1 MVYPIYRAESKENFE
16 RLLRQDE
23 RNARF
28 ISGEEPEKTVATAE
42 PEHFIDHYYVVEDLQ
57 VRGALQLKEYSTF
70 EDAMRAYKSLP
81 SERMKALGVQNTR
94 TPFPGSLD
102 LIQCK
107 DGEDKLVQDY
117 TKVAGWENPEILDLV
132 QKIETAIQTKES
144 PDIPAI
150 NFHIT
155 NDHLGEG
162 GAKAKFRANM
172 DAIRVLKELEFDERN
187 ATPEEQEILS
197 QYVGWGGL
205 AAAFDENKAS
215 WAEEFRELYTA
226 LSPEEYAAARAS
238 TLNAHY
244 TSPTVIRAIYD
255 AVGQM
260 GFEPGNILEPAMGI
274 GNFFGMLPD
283 AMRNSNLY
291 GVELDS
297 ISGRIA
303 QKLYPNAEIKVA
315 GFETTDRRDFYDLA
329 VGNVPFG
336 NYKVSDKPYDKLG
349 FSIHNYFFAKTLDQ
363 VRPGGVVAFVT
374 SRFTMD
380 SKNSDITG
388 RQQKN
393 DIIAY
398 QIRQSFKPGEITP
411 EEANQVGYETAMRWT
426 KGKHAFIVATHIDR
440 SHIHNHIIYNST
452 SLDCTRKFKNFF
464 LSGLA
469 VQRLSDMVC
478 IEHGLSIIEPKP
490 YRERV
495 KRTIYPKKRTKRDEL
510 CAAIDQILKK
520 KPKDFSDFVFQLSE
534 LGYEFKDG
542 KQPAFRHSGE
552 KRFIRLRSLGEGYSQ
567 EDIIA
572 ILSGKSVQKASRA
585 SRQVHTQREFNLLI
599 DIQEKMAEG
608 KSAGYERWA
617 KKYNR
622 KEAARTV
629 CLLKEKGISNYEE
642 LTALTEQLSSR
653 FAELSDTIKANEKR
667 MVEIG
672 ALQTHINNYS
682 RTRSVYEAYR
692 KSGYSIKFFE
702 EHREEIQIHKAAKK
716 AFDQLP
722 GKKVPTRQSL
732 NEEYHRLLSGKKEAY
747 AEYRQVKKD
756 MQEYLIAKQ
765 TVEHILGIDRKNR
778 IITQQQ
784 NLD

>member
-260 GFEPGNILEPAMGI
+260 GFETGNILEPAMGI

-380 SKNSDITG
+380 SKNSDARKYMAQRAELLGAIRLPNTAFKANAG
-388 RQQKN
+388 TEVVS
-393 DIIAY
+393 DIIFLQKRDHPIDIMPDWVQLNTTPDGY
-398 QIRQSFKPGEITP
+398 TMNSYFVEHPEMVLGELSMESTQYGKDDLTVRPREDMELADLLREAVTRIGGTYAP
-411 EEANQVGYETAMRWT
+411 AELTEEANSQEKEQITIPARPDV
-426 KGKHAFIVATHIDR
+426 
-440 SHIHNHIIYNST
+440 
-452 SLDCTRKFKNFF
+452 KNFSYTVVDDEVYF
-464 LSGLA
+464 RENS
-469 VQRLSDMVC
+469 VMRLVELND
-478 IEHGLSIIEPKP
+478 KAK
-490 YRERV
+490 ERV
-495 KRTIYPKKRTKRDEL
+495 
-510 CAAIDQILKK
+510 
-520 KPKDFSDFVFQLSE
+520 
-534 LGYEFKDG
+534 
-542 KQPAFRHSGE
+542 SG
-552 KRFIRLRSLGEGYSQ
+552 
-567 EDIIA
+567 
-572 ILSGKSVQKASRA
+572 
-585 SRQVHTQREFNLLI
+585 
-599 DIQEKMAEG
+599 
-608 KSAGYERWA
+608 
-617 KKYNR
+617 
-622 KEAARTV
+622 
-629 CLLKEKGISNYEE
+629 
-642 LTALTEQLSSR
+642 
-653 FAELSDTIKANEKR
+653 
-667 MVEIG
+667 MVELRRIVNELIEYQLEDYPDDMIQAKQVELNAAYDAFTAKNG
-672 ALQTHINNYS
+672 LINNRANSQAFADDSSY
-682 RTRSVYEAYR
+682 YAQDYR
-692 KSGYSIKFFE
+692 
-702 EHREEIQIHKAAKK
+702 RW
-716 AFDQLP
+716 
-722 GKKVPTRQSL
+722 KKVGVRSAFNQSSVA
-732 NEEYHRLLSGKKEAY
+732 R
-747 AEYRQVKKD
+747 
-756 MQEYLIAKQ
+756 
-765 TVEHILGIDRKNR
+765 
-778 IITQQQ
+778 
-784 NLD
+784 

>member
-1 MVYPIYRAESKENFE
+1 MNPKERYYSGVARETIHRITANRENWTSFLATMARNYDFTYPEQVMIYAQRPNATLCKPYEEWNTDQYRRYVKRGSTGIALFVMNQDKPYLRYVFDVADTGVRRSSPSITPWRVTDEN
-16 RLLRQDE
+16 R
-23 RNARF
+23 RF
-28 ISGEEPEKTVATAE
+28 IMDEMERVFQVPSAE

-260 GFEPGNILEPAMGI
+260 GFETGNILEPAMGI

-380 SKNSDITG
+380 SKNSDARKYMAQRAELLG
-388 RQQKN
+388 
-393 DIIAY
+393 A
-398 QIRQSFKPGEITP
+398 IRLPNTAFKANAGTEVVGKMVLKLVALPVLFVLGLICLLAKLVVNVSSFAIGALILYILGCCIYCVFQSLWLQLGLL
-411 EEANQVGYETAMRWT
+411 VG
-426 KGKHAFIVATHIDR
+426 I
-440 SHIHNHIIYNST
+440 
-452 SLDCTRKFKNFF
+452 
-464 LSGLA
+464 GLA
-469 VQRLSDMVC
+469 VYAVLF
-478 IEHGLSIIEPKP
+478 L
-490 YRERV
+490 
-495 KRTIYPKKRTKRDEL
+495 
-510 CAAIDQILKK
+510 
-520 KPKDFSDFVFQLSE
+520 FVLFQ
-534 LGYEFKDG
+534 
-542 KQPAFRHSGE
+542 
-552 KRFIRLRSLGEGYSQ
+552 
-567 EDIIA
+567 
-572 ILSGKSVQKASRA
+572 
-585 SRQVHTQREFNLLI
+585 
-599 DIQEKMAEG
+599 
-608 KSAGYERWA
+608 
-617 KKYNR
+617 
-622 KEAARTV
+622 
-629 CLLKEKGISNYEE
+629 
-642 LTALTEQLSSR
+642 
-653 FAELSDTIKANEKR
+653 
-667 MVEIG
+667 EIG
-672 ALQTHINNYS
+672 
-682 RTRSVYEAYR
+682 
-692 KSGYSIKFFE
+692 
-702 EHREEIQIHKAAKK
+702 
-716 AFDQLP
+716 
-722 GKKVPTRQSL
+722 
-732 NEEYHRLLSGKKEAY
+732 
-747 AEYRQVKKD
+747 
-756 MQEYLIAKQ
+756 
-765 TVEHILGIDRKNR
+765 EHIKE
-778 IITQQQ
+778 
-784 NLD
+784 NLRDFIFS